1 MRIYKEKRIFQKY
14 TNFFLDFRCT
24 FFHKRTFLVWTYF
37 SEVVRIFEFL
47 VPFSFDFFYV
57 CIFLKMY
64 IILKCVHLFPYAYF
78 FSCTCFVF
86 LFLFIY
92 LFIYNISIQ
101 LFCLLLW
108 YMQHAGTQLRD
119 VRIVYRWCPTIESAK
134 KIISII
140 VLNISL
146 IFFNLPK
153 KYNSLSSKGPCWATA
168 STAARSTTS
177 SISAS

>member
-14 TNFFLDFRCT
+14 THFFLDFRCT
-24 FFHKRTFLVWTYF
+24 FFHKRTFLVCTYF

-47 VPFSFDFFYV
+47 VPFSFDFFL
-57 CIFLKMY
+57 CMY
-64 IILKCVHLFPYAYF
+64 ISENVHNFKVRTSFSLCLF

-101 LFCLLLW
+101 LFCVLLW

-134 KIISII
+134 NHFYYPTKYIIYI
-140 VLNISL
+140 L
-146 IFFNLPK
+146 K
-153 KYNSLSSKGPCWATA
+153 
-168 STAARSTTS
+168 ST
-177 SISAS
+177 